1 MASLKEVK
9 RLKELCEKYE
19 LEGRGV
25 LDGFPNTKLASMY
38 NGIGPEK
45 FPGWLRAV
53 LDFIHPS
60 LAPVAFIHDVEW
72 TLSDG
77 TKESFTASN
86 KRFKRN
92 GSKVAKAEYAWY
104 NPRRYAVINSA
115 RRFGNICQTFGWAAW
130 RMCQSRS
137 DLGSGEAVSAKR
149 KFERSE
155 NHAPFT
161 AKDVEEQKANA
172 PRVAARFA
180 AGLRPGGYSV
190 MLSAMKN
197 GGGAEAVE

>member
-104 NPRRYAVINSA
+104 NPRRYAVMNSA

-197 GGGAEAVE
+197 GGGAEAGE